1 MNTEQ
6 LTHIFIGPR
15 AQRYMTSWAN
25 QTYRFCWAGLFFG
38 IFWLLYRKMYMF
50 AFYTLLISIA
60 WVFAFY
66 VLAISL
72 LYAAALNILISLA
85 LGVFGD
91 SFYHSFVVEQIKR
104 FEANPTDGLEIL
116 RLSGGVTWSVPL
128 MWLFLQLLAVIFVM
142 LPIIQ
147 HTYFPQQQPDFIQ
160 YSYIE

>member
-1 MNTEQ
+1 MDTEQ
-6 LTHIFIGPR
+6 LTHIFIGSR

-66 VLAISL
+66 VLAIPL

-91 SFYHSFVVEQIKR
+91 SFYPSFVVEQVKR
-104 FEANPTDGLEIL
+104 FQANPKDSLEIL

-147 HTYFPQQQPDFIQ
+147 YTYFPQQQPDFIQ

>member
-1 MNTEQ
+1 
-6 LTHIFIGPR
+6 
-15 AQRYMTSWAN
+15 
-25 QTYRFCWAGLFFG
+25 
-38 IFWLLYRKMYMF
+38 MYMF

-66 VLAISL
+66 VLAIPL